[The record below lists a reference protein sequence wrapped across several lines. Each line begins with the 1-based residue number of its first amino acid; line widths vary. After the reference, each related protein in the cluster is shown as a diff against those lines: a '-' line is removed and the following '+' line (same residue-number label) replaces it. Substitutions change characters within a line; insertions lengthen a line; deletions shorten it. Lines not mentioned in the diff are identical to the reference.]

1 MRVYDFDNTIY
12 NGESVVDFFMFL
24 LNKEKKLFVFLPI
37 VSYIAVLYKTG
48 KLDTKQVYQLANNYS
63 DVVKKYQDV
72 ADKYI
77 EEFWEENIHK
87 LKKGF
92 LEHITPD
99 DIIITASPNILIQ
112 KIQPYLK
119 TKRIICTDY
128 DLENGKLNF
137 LCLGKNKVDALKK
150 QYPDITINE
159 FYTDSLNDM
168 PLIDISKTAYL
179 VAGNKMF
186 PINPKHKSKIE
197 RK

>member
-24 LNKEKKLFVFLPI
+24 LNIFQKLFVFLPI

-72 ADKYI
+72 A
-77 EEFWEENIHK
+77 
-87 LKKGF
+87 
-92 LEHITPD
+92 D

-150 QYPDITINE
+150 QYPDITIDE

-186 PINPKHKSKIE
+186 LIKNNYELLDRSCKKLSK
-197 RK
+197 R

>member
-150 QYPDITINE
+150 QYPDITIDE

>member
-77 EEFWEENIHK
+77 EEFWKENIHK

-150 QYPDITINE
+150 QYPDIIIDE

-168 PLIDISKTAYL
+168 SLISISETAYL
-179 VAGNKMF
+179 VSGNKMF
-186 PINPKHKSKIE
+186 PINPNINQ
-197 RK
+197 R

>member
-77 EEFWEENIHK
+77 EEFWKENIHK

-150 QYPDITINE
+150 QYPDIIIDE

-168 PLIDISKTAYL
+168 SLISISETAYL
-179 VAGNKMF
+179 VSGNKMF

>member
-77 EEFWEENIHK
+77 EEFWKENIHK

-150 QYPDITINE
+150 QYPDIIIDE

-168 PLIDISKTAYL
+168 SLISISETAYL
-179 VAGNKMF
+179 VSGNKMF

-197 RK
+197 R

>member
-24 LNKEKKLFVFLPI
+24 LKKEKKLFVFLPI

-48 KLDTKQVYQLANNYS
+48 KLDIDKIYQLADRFS
-63 DVVKKYQDV
+63 GIVKKHQDI

-77 EEFWEENIHK
+77 EEFWKDNVK
-87 LKKGF
+87 NLKKDF
-92 LEHITPD
+92 LSYISPN

-112 KIQPYLK
+112 KILPFLP
-119 TKRIICTDY
+119 TKNIICTDY

-150 QYPDITINE
+150 QYPDITIDE

>member
-24 LNKEKKLFVFLPI
+24 LKKEKKLFVFLPI

-48 KLDTKQVYQLANNYS
+48 KLDIDKIYQLADRFS
-63 DVVKKYQDV
+63 GIVKKHQDI

-77 EEFWEENIHK
+77 EEFWKDNVK
-87 LKKGF
+87 NLKKDF
-92 LEHITPD
+92 LSYISPN
-99 DIIITASPNILIQ
+99 DIIITAYHNILIQ
-112 KIQPYLK
+112 KILTFIT
-119 TKRIICTDY
+119 TKNIICTDY
-128 DLENGKLNF
+128 KIENEKLNF

-150 QYPDITINE
+150 QYPDITIDE

>member
-77 EEFWEENIHK
+77 EEFWKENIHK

-150 QYPDITINE
+150 QYPDITIDE